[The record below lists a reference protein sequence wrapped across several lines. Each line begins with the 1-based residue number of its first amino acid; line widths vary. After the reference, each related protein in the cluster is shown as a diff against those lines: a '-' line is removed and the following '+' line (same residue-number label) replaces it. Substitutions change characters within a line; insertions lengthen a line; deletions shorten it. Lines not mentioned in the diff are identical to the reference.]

1 MNGYKRG
8 DEMSRLDVRCKVD
21 LPVSVIHTD
30 TAGKGIKEEKARFS
44 SLSLGGGFIDYQSPV
59 SESEIISLKYD
70 LPRHG
75 EFEILG
81 EITRH
86 EKKGFATRFY
96 NLNRDAKLKLWDFI
110 KDNITEELSCPYCG
124 KKSDQKL
131 RQCDDCGWNLNFYS
145 QSYIVEHEKESF
157 IKRVIHK
164 SKSFSL
170 EDVYK
175 ILNFIDVE
183 ILKIGKNLDINEEFV
198 GSSQG
203 ILNVF
208 SMIRKV
214 APTDIPVLI
223 TGESGT
229 GKELTAMAIHERS
242 NRKDKPFVT
251 INCAAIPENLLEAE
265 LFGHE
270 KGSFTGAHA
279 SKIGKFEYADGGT
292 IFLDEIGEL
301 SSHLQSKLLRFLE
314 DKIVERIGAKEGR
327 KVDVRLI
334 AATNKDLKSAIARDA
349 FRKDLFYRLDVFNI
363 TLPPV
368 RERGEDKVILARYFL
383 NKFAKEMN
391 EAKSFS
397 SESIEAVRGYDWPG
411 NVREIINK
419 VRRAVVMSRESSVTP
434 GDMDLHVPTVQ
445 VDQLT
450 SLKEVRYSIEKQ
462 KLIEALKHCNNNI
475 SKVARVLGISRPS
488 VYSLRKKYNI

>member
-1 MNGYKRG
+1 MP
-8 DEMSRLDVRCKVD
+8 RLDVRCKVD
-21 LPVSVIHTD
+21 LPVSVMVD
-30 TAGKGIKEEKARFS
+30 NNGGKGVTETRTKFT
-44 SLSLGGGFIDYQSPV
+44 SLSLGGGFISHKSSSAEGKIV
-59 SESEIISLKYD
+59 GLKYD

-81 EITRH
+81 EVLRS
-86 EKKGFATRFY
+86 EKNGIATRFY
-96 NLNRDAKLKLWDFI
+96 NLNRDAKLKLWDYI
-110 KDNITEELSCPYCG
+110 KENIPEDLTCPYCG
-124 KKSDQKL
+124 KEHVQKL
-131 RQCDDCGWNLNFYS
+131 RKCDGCGWNLNFYS
-145 QSYIVEHEKESF
+145 QDYIVEHEKESF
-157 IKRVIHK
+157 LKRLILK
-164 SKSFSL
+164 SADFSI
-170 EDVYK
+170 EDIYRV
-175 ILNFIDVE
+175 LNFIDVD

-198 GSSQG
+198 GSSKG

-214 APTDIPVLI
+214 APTEIPVLI

-242 NRKDKPFVT
+242 PRKNKPFVP

-270 KGSFTGAHA
+270 KGSFTGAYA
-279 SKIGKFEYADGGT
+279 RKMGKFEYADGGT

-301 SSHLQSKLLRFLE
+301 SSSLQSKLLRFLE
-314 DKIVERIGAKEGR
+314 DKIVEKIGSNGGK

-334 AATNKDLKSAIARDA
+334 AATNVDLKSAISKGK

-363 TLPPV
+363 DLPPV
-368 RERGEDKVILARYFL
+368 RDRGEDKVILARYFL
-383 NKFAKEMN
+383 NKFSKEMN
-391 EAKSFS
+391 LSKSFS
-397 SESIEAVRGYDWPG
+397 SEALEAVKSYDWPG

-419 VRRAVVMSRESSVTP
+419 VRRAVVISKDSVISPT
-434 GDMDLHVPTVQ
+434 DLDLEVPSVEMETV
-445 VDQLT
+445 T

>member
-1 MNGYKRG
+1 MA
-8 DEMSRLDVRCKVD
+8 RLDVRCEVE
-21 LPVSVIHTD
+21 LPVSVILD
-30 TAGKGIKEEKARFS
+30 NNGGKGVTETNANFS
-44 SLSLGGGFIDYQSPV
+44 SISLSGGFIDYKPPYTENRIV
-59 SESEIISLKYD
+59 GLKYD

-81 EITRH
+81 EILRSD
-86 EKKGFATRFY
+86 ERGVATRFY
-96 NLNRDAKLKLWDFI
+96 NLNRDAKLKLWDYI
-110 KDNITEELSCPYCG
+110 KENLAEDISCPYCG
-124 KKSDQKL
+124 KENEQK
-131 RQCDDCGWNLNFYS
+131 RRKCDRCGWNLNFYL
-145 QSYIVEHEKESF
+145 QDYIVEHEKESF
-157 IKRVIHK
+157 INRLASK

-170 EDVYK
+170 EDIYK
-175 ILNFIDVE
+175 VLNYVDVE
-183 ILKIGKNLDINEEFV
+183 VLKIGKNLDINEEFV
-198 GSSQG
+198 GSSKG

-229 GKELTAMAIHERS
+229 GKELTAMAVHERS
-242 NRKDKPFVT
+242 QRKNKPFVT

-270 KGSFTGAHA
+270 KGAFTDAHA
-279 SKIGKFEYADGGT
+279 SKVGKFEYADGGT
-292 IFLDEIGEL
+292 IFLDEISEL
-301 SSHLQSKLLRFLE
+301 SQNLQSKLLRFLE
-314 DKIVERIGAKEGR
+314 DKIVEKIGAGSGR

-334 AATNKDLKSAIARDA
+334 AATNTDLKQSISKGA

-368 RERGEDKVILARYFL
+368 SERGEDKIILARYFL
-383 NKFAKEMN
+383 NKFSKEMN
-391 EAKSFS
+391 IEKTFS
-397 SESIEAVRGYDWPG
+397 SEAVNAIKSYEWPG

-419 VRRAVVMSRESSVTP
+419 VRRAVVISKEPSVMPADLDLDMPSMDMES
-434 GDMDLHVPTVQ
+434 
-445 VDQLT
+445 LT
-450 SLKEVRYSIEKQ
+450 SLKEIRYSIEKQ